1 MGIIIVETTVEYL
14 NMILNAELN
23 IFDNDDSLQLLD
35 RCFSHDQRELVFSII
50 DFESRFQWS
59 TTQPPKFFRLQMTF
73 RSRE

>member
-50 DFESRFQWS
+50 DFESRFQ
-59 TTQPPKFFRLQMTF
+59 
-73 RSRE
+73 